1 MGKNGYGGPASTNT
15 GGVVMNVSSIEETTP
30 IKPAFEST
38 SNHGFGMV
46 EYADANE
53 ENSPWKN
60 QRPGGYADHGVK
72 MIFVRIQWQHPLRLI
87 IEYFQCFTYIYKLY
101 FSSEWKLSLRENHPQ

>member
-72 MIFVRIQWQHPLRLI
+72 MIFVRIQWQHPLR
-87 IEYFQCFTYIYKLY
+87 
-101 FSSEWKLSLRENHPQ
+101 